1 MNAFDSTSDP
11 VYSDGWQA
19 GDNGGF
25 GFTPWNF
32 DARYIGFPQYATPGF
47 KMIDD
52 GLQNG
57 TQFSNPFNN
66 IGRAWTLGLTPNDD
80 GGNHVGRD
88 FSLGIGETLKVIIDN
103 PTEREVF
110 KGYSVHLI
118 GGTGGRPVPKMAFYT
133 YTYYCCFVGYWG
145 IGDATG
151 FTVPGIF
158 DTDTAA
164 GAAISVT
171 RTGANTYDLL
181 VDSFGGKDF
190 VSAGR
195 TFHNDGAE
203 VDWIEFTFYNTVSD
217 IGMPPTTATDFYIS
231 EMSIVPEPGCGTL
244 LVLGGTALLGAAG
257 ARRRRLLRQPPRLGP
272 ELLRL
277 PVRRPQLHRFS
288 RRK

>member
-1 MNAFDSTSDP
+1 MNAFDSASDP

-32 DARYIGFPQYATPGF
+32 DGFAQYANPGF

-66 IGRAWTLGLTPNDD
+66 IGRAWTLGSTPNDD
-80 GGNHVGRD
+80 GVSQVGRG
-88 FSLGIGETLKVIIDN
+88 FSLGIGETLKVVIDN
-103 PTEREVF
+103 PTEREAL
-110 KGYSVHLI
+110 KGYSVRLI
-118 GGTGGRPVPKMAFYT
+118 GGTGGLNGNSCVPWVYPCSPEGRPVPKMSFFT
-133 YTYYCCFVGYWG
+133 YTYYNDLVGDW
-145 IGDATG
+145 IIDDAPTR
-151 FTVPGIF
+151 FTQPGIC

-171 RTGANTYDLL
+171 RTGANTYDLV
-181 VDSFGGKDF
+181 VDSFGGADF

-195 TFHNDGAE
+195 TFLNHGAE

-217 IGMPPTTATDFYIS
+217 TGMPPTTATDFYIS
-231 EMSIVPEPGCGTL
+231 EMSIVPEPRCGTL
-244 LVLGGTALLGAAG
+244 LVFGVTALLGAAG
-257 ARRRRLLRQPPRLGP
+257 ARRRRLV
-272 ELLRL
+272 E
-277 PVRRPQLHRFS
+277 
-288 RRK
+288 